1 MKYKNLFFD
10 LDDTI
15 WAFSR
20 NARDTFEEVYQK
32 YSFDR
37 YFDSFEHYY
46 TLYQRRNTEL
56 WLEYGEGKVTKEE
69 LNRQRFF
76 YPLQAV
82 GVEDEAL
89 AERFSEDF
97 FAIIPTK
104 SGLMPHAKEVLEYLA
119 PQYNL
124 YILSNG
130 FRELQSRKMRSAGVD
145 RYFKKII
152 LSEDLGVL
160 KPWPEIFHFALS
172 ATQSELRESLM
183 IGDSWE
189 ADITGAHGV
198 GMHQFYGLSRIFV
211 ASNKCIK
218 YDNIMD
224 STLLPFAL
232 LCFTSFF
239 TLTNPLGTMP
249 VFLTMT
255 HGMTDKERQTI
266 VRRATIVSFITLM
279 VFVFAGQFLFKFFG
293 ISTNG
298 FRIAGGVIIFK
309 IGFDM
314 LQARYTPMKLKDEE
328 IKTYA
333 DDISIT
339 PLGIPMLCGP
349 GAIANAIV
357 LMQDSHTYAMK
368 GILIGTIAL
377 IYLLTFFIL
386 RASTRLVKVLGETG
400 NNVMMRLMGLI
411 LMVIAVECFVSGAKP
426 ILADIVREGLSG
438 ICK

>member
-1 MKYKNLFFD
+1 
-10 LDDTI
+10 
-15 WAFSR
+15 
-20 NARDTFEEVYQK
+20 
-32 YSFDR
+32 
-37 YFDSFEHYY
+37 
-46 TLYQRRNTEL
+46 
-56 WLEYGEGKVTKEE
+56 
-69 LNRQRFF
+69 
-76 YPLQAV
+76 
-82 GVEDEAL
+82 
-89 AERFSEDF
+89 
-97 FAIIPTK
+97 
-104 SGLMPHAKEVLEYLA
+104 
-119 PQYNL
+119 
-124 YILSNG
+124 
-130 FRELQSRKMRSAGVD
+130 
-145 RYFKKII
+145 
-152 LSEDLGVL
+152 
-160 KPWPEIFHFALS
+160 
-172 ATQSELRESLM
+172 
-183 IGDSWE
+183 
-189 ADITGAHGV
+189 
-198 GMHQFYGLSRIFV
+198 
-211 ASNKCIK
+211 
-218 YDNIMD
+218 MD

-255 HGMTDKERQTI
+255 H
-266 VRRATIVSFITLM
+266 
-279 VFVFAGQFLFKFFG
+279 G

-357 LMQDSHTYAMK
+357 LMQDAHSYEMK

-386 RASTRLVKVLGETG
+386 RASTKLVNVLGETG

-411 LMVIAVECFVSGAKP
+411 LMVIAVECFVSGLKP
-426 ILADIVREGLSG
+426 ILVDIVREGMLP
-438 ICK
+438 